1 MKALTVLGMH
11 STLTKL
17 SAVKGLSVNTLKIL
31 AALNEKGPLNVFC
44 IHAETGLPERTVSA
58 LRARAVYN
66 ELIQRTA
73 SSDRR
78 QCVYEL
84 TPKLKELMN

>member
-1 MKALTVLGMH
+1 MERTSMH
-11 STLTKL
+11 NTLTRL
-17 SAVKGLSVNTLKIL
+17 NGVKGLSVNTLKIL
-31 AALNEKGPLNVFC
+31 SALNEQGPLNVFC

-58 LRARAVYN
+58 LRARAVN
-66 ELIQRTA
+66 NQLIQRTP

-84 TPKLKELMN
+84 TPNIKELMN